1 MFLLGLM
8 AVGHE
13 EEDVNKFVL
22 ANVRFEYELGFSQ
35 FRPLFALIV
44 HFIVNILSF
53 VLPELNV
60 ITIEIGIN

>member
-1 MFLLGLM
+1 MFLLELM
-8 AVGHE
+8 AVGNE

-44 HFIVNILSF
+44 HFIVNSLGF